1 MNAAELKGA
10 LEAII
15 YAADEP
21 ATLDQ
26 LMKATGAEKEEV
38 RQALDEMIAACAADE
53 RGIEIRR
60 VARGYKYSTKPQ
72 HHEVVGKFIKSL
84 RPPVRLSMAAL
95 ETLAVIA
102 YKQPITLPEIQEIR
116 GVNCSGVIQTLLDK
130 RLVNTAGRKS
140 VIGRPILYR
149 TTRDFL
155 VRFGLNDVDELPSLK
170 EFEQMAREA
179 LGPEEGIEPAS
190 EEAPGEPGVEEAP
203 AEAQAG
209 EATAESGEAS
219 VAVAG
224 PVIEP
229 EAGEADEETAGTEL
243 AAAGPVIH
251 VESEP
256 AENENSG
263 SEVTAEPDTEA
274 SAEGAAGAG
283 TDTAAEETE
292 PAAPEYSEQSAEPMA
307 EPEAEAQAEPPAEED
322 PAADRKESS

>member
-26 LMKATGAEKEEV
+26 LTNATGAEKDQV
-38 RQALDEMIAACAADE
+38 RQALDEMITACAADE

-179 LGPEEGIEPAS
+179 LGPEEGIEPGSA
-190 EEAPGEPGVEEAP
+190 EAPAETGVEEIT

-209 EATAESGEAS
+209 EATVESDEVSG
-219 VAVAG
+219 AVVE
-224 PVIEP
+224 PVIE
-229 EAGEADEETAGTEL
+229 EADEETAGTEL
-243 AAAGPVIH
+243 AAAGPVIP
-251 VESEP
+251 VESE
-256 AENENSG
+256 
-263 SEVTAEPDTEA
+263 TAESESAGGEAAAGPDTEA
-274 SAEGAAGAG
+274 IAERAAEAD
-283 TDTAAEETE
+283 TDSAAEETG
-292 PAAPEYSEQSAEPMA
+292 PAAPEYSEQRAEPRVEA
-307 EPEAEAQAEPPAEED
+307 EAEAQAEPPAEED